1 MRKKSVYLDK
11 FTESLISVSN
21 YRNSLTDNS
30 DKNYEKMVSSIK
42 NIIKGELTEK
52 QRLCVLL
59 YYGEKIKMK
68 DIANKLGIDISSVSR
83 HIKKAK
89 ERLKKTMEYYF

>member
-11 FTESLISVSN
+11 FTESLISISN
-21 YRNSLTDNS
+21 YRDALTDDN
-30 DKNYEKMVSSIK
+30 DRNYEKMVNSIR

-52 QRLCVLL
+52 QRSCIML
-59 YYGEKIKMK
+59 YYGERIKMK
-68 DIANKLGIDISSVSR
+68 DIANQLGMGISSVSR

-89 ERLKKTMEYYF
+89 ERLKKTMGYYF

>member
-1 MRKKSVYLDK
+1 MRKKSLYLDK
-11 FTESLISVSN
+11 FTESLISISN
-21 YRNSLTDNS
+21 YRDDITDSN
-30 DKNYEKMVSSIK
+30 DKNYEKMVNSIR

-52 QRLCVLL
+52 QRSCILL
-59 YYGEKIKMK
+59 YYGERIKMK
-68 DIANKLGIDISSVSR
+68 DIANQLGMGISSVSR

>member
-11 FTESLISVSN
+11 FTESLISISK
-21 YRNSLTDNS
+21 YRDSLTDS
-30 DKNYEKMVSSIK
+30 TDKNYEKMVNSIR

-52 QRLCVLL
+52 QRSCIML
-59 YYGEKIKMK
+59 YYGERIKMK
-68 DIANKLGIDISSVSR
+68 DIANQLGMGISSVSR

>member
-11 FTESLISVSN
+11 FTESLISISN
-21 YRNSLTDNS
+21 YRDGLTDS
-30 DKNYEKMVSSIK
+30 TDKNYEKMVNSIK

-52 QRLCVLL
+52 QRSCILL

-68 DIANKLGIDISSVSR
+68 DIANQLGMGISSVSR

-89 ERLKKTMEYYF
+89 ERLKKTMGYYF

>member
-11 FTESLISVSN
+11 FTESLISISN
-21 YRNSLTDNS
+21 YRDGLTDS
-30 DKNYEKMVSSIK
+30 TDKNYEKMVNSIK

-52 QRLCVLL
+52 QRSCILL
-59 YYGEKIKMK
+59 YYGERIKMK
-68 DIANKLGIDISSVSR
+68 DIANQLGMGISSVSR

-89 ERLKKTMEYYF
+89 ERLKKTMGYYF